1 MVYVPG
7 GRRRAGFKIA
17 SRSGQAH
24 QRALMSSLR
33 CADQVQ
39 VTKRSRDRDDGGFGL
54 IEMTAALSILVLVL
68 FGFQAMLTASLQT
81 YSQAR
86 LTTLGQQVASDR
98 LEQARRWKWDDLGTV
113 TGSPHG
119 TIPDDTATTV
129 GTISFAIHTAIVDVL
144 DPSTGASMNVRKVTV
159 SVTRTGTTLAP
170 VTLAT
175 LIASPTAGSVAKSTI
190 VVSALDFCD
199 ANKPIPG
206 LTVTIDKGPS
216 APISQSTGVNGKAQ
230 FTNLT
235 ATYAPVTPT
244 PAGVPQDYYSII
256 FTDAASPYALIKNS
270 ANNQIPVNSD
280 APAAWN
286 PNPNFIQFALDP
298 GTIKKPILLLTKK
311 GRLVAHVR
319 PPSGSGEINVP
330 GSAVFKNSD
339 SGLTYTAQPAGS
351 TPFAVSS
358 MSSGSVTDV
367 VSPCEDS
374 KYSFVFTP
382 SGQNALTSPAMSL
395 GGTYAAGD
403 LDVDG
408 YVQLPNAVN
417 QVFKL
422 QYSDGT
428 AVTGATVQLTA
439 GGPVPIPTATP
450 VLGTSDLITGQ
461 ATFSVQY
468 NSAPYHVK
476 ILDGPPSALAP
487 TGWVGTELDYV
498 IGQSPTTKTITLARP
513 ATVSQDIRVV
523 DSAGTAAPNASVT
536 VTGGSGPPQTGFTNS
551 AGLLTLPMQ
560 PSTIPYS
567 IAVAS
572 QTPIATAPLGWQATT
587 DTLIVTPV
595 PTTKTV
601 TVPLPATVT
610 QQITVQFPLGVAVH
624 NPTVTL
630 GTGPTAQTKVAD
642 SSGQVSFT
650 AVQPNAVPYAL
661 VVAAGTSGN
670 GNATGWLTAA
680 DTVIVTTTPTGKT
693 ITVVP
698 V

>member
-1 MVYVPG
+1 
-7 GRRRAGFKIA
+7 
-17 SRSGQAH
+17 
-24 QRALMSSLR
+24 MSSPR
-33 CADQVQ
+33 GADQVL
-39 VTKRSRDRDDGGFGL
+39 VTKRSARRDDGGFGL
-54 IEMTAALSILVLVL
+54 IEMTVALSILVLVL

-98 LEQARRWKWDDLGTV
+98 LEQARRWKWDDLGTL

-119 TIPDDTATTV
+119 TIPDTTTTTV
-129 GTISFAIHTAIVDVL
+129 GTISFSIRTVIVDVL
-144 DPSTGASMNVRKVTV
+144 DPATGVSMNVRKVTV

-190 VVSALDFCD
+190 IVSALDFCSSSL
-199 ANKPIPG
+199 PIAG

-216 APISQSTGVNGKAQ
+216 APISQSTDVNGKAQ

-244 PAGVPQDYYSII
+244 PAGVPQDYYSVI
-256 FTDAASPYALIKNS
+256 FTHAASPYALISNS

-298 GTIKKPILLLTKK
+298 GTVKRPTLLFTKK

-319 PPSGSGEINVP
+319 PPSGSGETSVP
-330 GSAVFKNSD
+330 GSVVFKNSD

-351 TPFAVSS
+351 TPLAASS
-358 MSSGSVTDV
+358 MVSGTVTDV
-367 VSPCEDS
+367 VSPCEYS

-382 SGQNALTSPAMSL
+382 SGQNALTSPAMTL
-395 GGTYAAGD
+395 GGTYPTD

-408 YVQLPNAVN
+408 YVQLPNPVN

-422 QYSDGT
+422 QYADGT

-439 GGPVPIPTATP
+439 GGPAPIPTATP
-450 VLGTSDLITGQ
+450 VVGTSDLLTGLV
-461 ATFSVQY
+461 TFAVQY
-468 NSAPYHVK
+468 NSTAYHVK
-476 ILDGPPSALAP
+476 VLDGPPSASAP

-498 IGQSPTTKTITLARP
+498 IGPSPTTKPITLARP
-513 ATVSQDIRVV
+513 APVSQVIRLV
-523 DSAGTAAPNASVT
+523 DSAGTAAPGASVT
-536 VTGGSGPPQTGFTNS
+536 VTGGSGSPQTGTTDATGS
-551 AGLLTLPMQ
+551 LTLTMQ
-560 PSTIPYS
+560 PSTVAYS
-567 IAVAS
+567 IAVAAQPPNPTS
-572 QTPIATAPLGWQATT
+572 PLGWQATT
-587 DTLIVTPV
+587 DTVTVTSV

-601 TVPLPATVT
+601 TVPLPVPVN

-624 NPTVTL
+624 NATVTI

-650 AVQPNAVPYAL
+650 VQPNLVPYA
-661 VVAAGTSGN
+661 VTVAAGTSGN
-670 GNATGWLTAA
+670 GNATGWLPAA